1 MTSVLA
7 AIIRLMDALIPPASG
22 SQKDIDRV
30 FDDIVA
36 GFETA

>member
-7 AIIRLMDALIPPASG
+7 AIIRFLDTLIPPASG
-22 SQKDIDRV
+22 TQQEIDRA
-30 FDDIVA
+30 FAEIVA

>member
-7 AIIRLMDALIPPASG
+7 AIIRLMEALIPPASG
-22 SQKDIDRV
+22 SQQEIDRA

-36 GFETA
+36 RFETA